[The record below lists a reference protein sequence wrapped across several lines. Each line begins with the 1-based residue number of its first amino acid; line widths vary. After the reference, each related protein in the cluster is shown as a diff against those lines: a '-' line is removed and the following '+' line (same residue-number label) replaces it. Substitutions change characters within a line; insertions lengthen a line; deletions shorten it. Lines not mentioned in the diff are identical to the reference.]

1 MNKLFATSIAAF
13 ALLAAAPAAIAGNN
27 NSAVQIRHQ
36 IVAYGDLD
44 LTNNSDA
51 DALKG
56 RLQLAAKNVCVAT
69 YSAGSISPVFEAETY
84 KACTSTALNNAMN
97 DVGKRMASR

>member
-1 MNKLFATSIAAF
+1 MNKLFAASVAAF
-13 ALLAAAPAAIAGNN
+13 VLLAAAPAAFAGNN

-36 IVAYGDLD
+36 IVAYGDLN

-69 YSAGSISPVFEAETY
+69 YSAGSISPVFETETY
-84 KACTSTALNNAMN
+84 KACTDAALSNAMK
-97 DVGKRMASR
+97 DVGKRMARR